1 MHSVFK
7 ASLLVKHQ
15 MMFGR
20 TSKYLPSQKMVH
32 AKVFLEVLAY
42 KKRFPWV
49 EVYSGPSAFGFGL
62 GISYVKKGTIAV
74 LLSLPTV

>member
-1 MHSVFK
+1 
-7 ASLLVKHQ
+7 
-15 MMFGR
+15 
-20 TSKYLPSQKMVH
+20 MVH